1 VSLLIL
7 TSPPAVPHRILLHL
21 RTRAKA
27 IPPGPTKRNLL
38 PIHLRISL
46 PQKAKVHINPTAAV
60 INPTNPL
67 TKSLLNLTAVPL
79 TNRDL
84 RLRTNPTGS
93 PLLLTNHHLNLT
105 VNHHLLT
112 NHQNPGA
119 VLLLIRVRQK
129 VQEVLPPGPGLP
141 GLVRRR
147 APIRKKS
154 KWAKLNVKQF
164 KDIKN
169 TGNTS

>member
-7 TSPPAVPHRILLHL
+7 TSPPAVLHRILLHL

-27 IPPGPTKRNLL
+27 IPLRPTKRNLL
-38 PIHLRISL
+38 PIRLRISI

-60 INPTNPL
+60 VNLNLTTPHTNPL
-67 TKSLLNLTAVPL
+67 TKSPLNLTAVPL

-84 RLRTNPTGS
+84 RLRTNRIVNRPHHTNPTAS
-93 PLLLTNHHLNLT
+93 LLLLTNHHLNLT

-112 NHQNPGA
+112 NHHPEA

-129 VQEVLPPGPGLP
+129 VHPPGLP
-141 GLVRRR
+141 GLPVLVRRR

-154 KWAKLNVKQF
+154 K
-164 KDIKN
+164 
-169 TGNTS
+169 